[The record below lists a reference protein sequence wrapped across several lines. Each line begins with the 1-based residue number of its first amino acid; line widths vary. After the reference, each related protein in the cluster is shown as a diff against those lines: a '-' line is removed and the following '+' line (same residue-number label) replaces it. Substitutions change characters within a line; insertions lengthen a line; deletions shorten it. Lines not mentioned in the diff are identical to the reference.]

1 VSGAQELAMGVLRPN
16 IAIVGGGIG
25 GLFAANALF
34 AQEFQVSVYEQA
46 PALGE
51 VGAGVFL
58 TPNSVRQLER
68 VELGPA
74 VERWGARV
82 GPGSRYFRHDGS
94 PIAPVQVTDSSGW
107 NATFGMH
114 RADLV
119 ELLAEALPDNVVHTG
134 HRCTGFEQR
143 DDVARVSFS
152 NGAVAEAD
160 VIVAADGIHSEL
172 RPYVFPPSNPV
183 FSGSVAY
190 RGVLPLERIPDWPTD
205 SWLMWLGKGKHF
217 LTFPVRAGQLVNYV
231 GFVPA
236 DQQMKESWSSPGD
249 PNVLRRE
256 FAGWDPRI
264 ESLLQQVEMTFRW
277 ALYDREPLPTWTRGR
292 LTLLGD
298 AAHPMLPHLGQGA
311 NQSIEDGMALAT
323 ILARADRTTVPAAL
337 AAYERLRRER
347 VAQVQRGARENGM
360 RYDSAYADLAVRDAE
375 IAAHAAFR
383 KKLYDHDVVPEAQ
396 AAAMVLS

>member
-1 VSGAQELAMGVLRPN
+1 MGVSRPN

-25 GLFAANALF
+25 GLFAANALI

-68 VELGPA
+68 VGLGPA
-74 VERWGARV
+74 VEKWGARV

-217 LTFPVRAGQLVNYV
+217 LTFPMRAGQLVNYV

-323 ILARADRTTVPAAL
+323 ILARADRTTVRAAL
-337 AAYERLRRER
+337 TAYERLRRER

-396 AAAMVLS
+396 AAAMVLT